1 MNAMDNLIRE
11 PASYR
16 DAAGYIVTCQD
27 NIYRVV
33 TEHGLERYSQ
43 VRKTS
48 IIDELIKKTWL
59 LNESIVPTEQVKN
72 IGSDAKIILQHPKI
86 PFISYPY
93 EWTFSALKQ
102 AALKHLQI
110 QILALKQDVSLV
122 DASAY
127 NIQFMGANPVF
138 IDHLSFA
145 PYQTGEYWI
154 AHQQFCEEFLNPL
167 LLKAYC
173 DIDFNDIYRGSNKGV
188 TTEIIATLL
197 PFKKKLNINMLL
209 NVILPAHYD
218 KKAKQK
224 AIDVIKR
231 KPFSKNAYLNMLMM
245 LSSWISKL
253 KIDKKQTTN
262 WQQYAKH
269 NHYQDEAK
277 QEKHRFIE
285 DFVTATKPKMLW
297 DIGCNSG
304 DFSIAAL
311 NAGAAMV
318 VGLDSDIGAL
328 EKAYCRA
335 SKQQLNFLPLYV
347 DLTNPSAA
355 QGWAGIERKSLTAR
369 GPLDGLLALAVVHHL
384 ALANNLPLAQII
396 SYLLQ
401 LAPKGVVEFVPKQD
415 PMIKK
420 MLSIKGD
427 IFPDYNYQNFID
439 LLSQQANIIKTQ
451 VITEHGRVLI
461 WFEK

>member
-1 MNAMDNLIRE
+1 MKIMDNLMRD

-16 DAAGYIVTCQD
+16 DAAGYIITDTD

-33 TEHGLERYSQ
+33 TEHGLERYLQ

-48 IIDELIKKTWL
+48 VIDELIKKKWL
-59 LNESIVPTEQVKN
+59 LNESIVPIEQAN
-72 IGSDAKIILQHPKI
+72 YLNADAKVILQHPKI

-93 EWTFSALKQ
+93 EWTFSALKKATLQ
-102 AALKHLQI
+102 HLQI
-110 QILALKQDVSLV
+110 QIFALKQDVSLV

-127 NIQFMGANPVF
+127 NIQFIGADPIF

-154 AHQQFCEEFLNPL
+154 AHQQFCDEFLNPL

-173 DIDFNDIYRGSNKGV
+173 DIDFNNIYRGSNKGV
-188 TTEIIATLL
+188 TTNMLATLL
-197 PFKKKLNINMLL
+197 PMTKKLNINILL

-224 AIDVIKR
+224 AIDIINK
-231 KPFSKNAYLNMLMM
+231 KPLSKNTYINMLMM
-245 LSSWISKL
+245 LESWINKL
-253 KIDKKQTTN
+253 TINKKHETH
-262 WQQYAKH
+262 WQQYAVH
-269 NHYQDEAK
+269 NHYKDEAK
-277 QEKHRFIE
+277 QKKIT
-285 DFVTATKPKMLW
+285 FVTDFISAIKPKMLW

-311 NAGAAMV
+311 SAGATMV
-318 VGLDSDIGAL
+318 VGLDNDIGAL

-335 SKQQLNFLPLYV
+335 YQQKLNFLPLYA
-347 DLTNPSAA
+347 DLTNPSPA
-355 QGWAGIERKSLTAR
+355 QGWAGVERKSLIQR

-384 ALANNLPLAQII
+384 ALANNIPLSQII
-396 SYLLQ
+396 NYLLQ
-401 LAPKGVVEFVPKQD
+401 LAPKGIIEFVPKQD
-415 PMIKK
+415 PMIKQ

-427 IFPDYNYQNFID
+427 IFPDYSYQNFID
-439 LLSQQANIIKTQ
+439 LLSHQAKVVKTQ
-451 VITEHGRVLI
+451 RITEHGRVLI